1 MYVFIKNN
9 RSDSRYFFGVRSKK
23 KGSSSELL
31 HLGVRRHVAKKSR
44 PQPVLDFPIWEVRGR
59 CVSAG
64 LLLCFECT
72 ELVVERLAHHAVAHR
87 TISSNAILQ
96 FVDHSFLLS
105 HIVEF

>member
-1 MYVFIKNN
+1 MYVFIKKQSL
-9 RSDSRYFFGVRSKK
+9 RQPMFFGVRSKK
-23 KGSSSELL
+23 KEARQNFFIWVFGDTLL
-31 HLGVRRHVAKKSR
+31 KGR

>member
-23 KGSSSELL
+23 KEARQNFFIWVFGDTLL
-31 HLGVRRHVAKKSR
+31 KGR

>member
-23 KGSSSELL
+23 KEARQNFFIWESGDTLL
-31 HLGVRRHVAKKSR
+31 KKSR